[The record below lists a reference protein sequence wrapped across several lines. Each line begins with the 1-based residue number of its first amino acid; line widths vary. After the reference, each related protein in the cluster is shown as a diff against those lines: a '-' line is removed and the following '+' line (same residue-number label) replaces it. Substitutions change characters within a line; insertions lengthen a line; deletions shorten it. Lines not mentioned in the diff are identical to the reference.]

1 MPKQYGIG
9 ILGAGGIARTYHVP
23 ALLAMPE
30 VKITAVCSRSLDD
43 AAAMGEWVGANWV
56 GTDVDLMLGRPDVD
70 AVLILTPN
78 HTHLEMVQRVAAAG
92 KPMLLQK
99 PMGRTAEECRKIIA
113 AAEAARTPLVV
124 SFMHRFLPEVQRARF
139 YIREGLV
146 GQVETVHIRNAPGT
160 TSTIRDW
167 FYRRELVGGGCAL
180 DIGVHGIDLLRYLV
194 GEVEEV
200 LSASIRTFRAEVQ
213 TNGRRLRPDNEDFAL
228 ATYRLTGGVIA
239 VHEMSWNHR
248 SPVDRFS
255 MEIYG
260 SEGTLV
266 LRSSMG
272 PLAIFSPK
280 LGPDWFV
287 PRLTEP
293 PVGIAQH
300 RAFLAAIQPGAKVE
314 PSGLDGLKA
323 VEIVELLYQSAAKGG
338 GLDAVSGN
346 N

>member
-1 MPKQYGIG
+1 MPERYGVG
-9 ILGAGGIARTYHVP
+9 ILGAGGIASTYHVP

-30 VKITAVCSRSLDD
+30 VKITAICSRTL
-43 AAAMGEWVGANWV
+43 AGALAMGEGVGANWV
-56 GTDVDLMLGRPDVD
+56 GTDLALMLCRPDVD

-78 HTHLEMVQRVAAAG
+78 HTHLEMVERVAAAG

-99 PMGRTAEECRKIIA
+99 PMGRTAEECRKMMA

-124 SFMHRFLPEVQRARF
+124 SFMHRYLPEVQRARR
-139 YIREGLV
+139 YIREGLI
-146 GQVETVHIRNAPGT
+146 GQVETVRIRNAPGT

-200 LSASIRTFRAEVQ
+200 LSATSRTFRTGVQ
-213 TNGRRLRPDNEDFAL
+213 ANGHRVQPDNEDFAL

-239 VHEMSWNHR
+239 IHEMSWSHR

-260 SEGTLV
+260 SEGSLV
-266 LRSSMG
+266 LRSALG
-272 PLAIFSPK
+272 PLAVFSPR

-300 RAFLAAIQPGAKVE
+300 RAFLAAIQPGATVE
-314 PSGLDGLKA
+314 PSGRDGLKA
-323 VEIVELLYQSAAKGG
+323 VEVVELLYQLVAKGETG
-338 GLDAVSGN
+338 CSSAG
-346 N
+346 